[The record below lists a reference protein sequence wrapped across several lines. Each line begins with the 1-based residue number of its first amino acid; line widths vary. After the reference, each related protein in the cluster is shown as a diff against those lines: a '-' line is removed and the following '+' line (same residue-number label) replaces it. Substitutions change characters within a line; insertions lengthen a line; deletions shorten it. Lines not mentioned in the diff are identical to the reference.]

1 MHLYFQ
7 NVHEEHQMGLKWALI
22 QFVKNV
28 AHIASLHYKDVWFSW
43 AKNTAPLH
51 HKEDVYEDLKAF
63 PSIGN
68 NDEGHNKPP

>member
-28 AHIASLHYKDVWFSW
+28 SHIVSLHYKDVWFSW

-51 HKEDVYEDLKAF
+51 HKEDVYDLKAF

-68 NDEGHNKPP
+68 NVEGHNKPP